1 VNRKGV
7 IKKILVLGTWFLV
20 ISGITTLLIAA
31 NRRKSKHVCTEVLI
45 GIKGSGEHFYIS
57 KEDILKL
64 MEKTSGGYLI
74 QKPVDLINLQDLE
87 RVLENNPWIRNAEL
101 YFDSRDALH
110 LQVQERE
117 PIARIFTNTGTTFY
131 MDSSGHRMPLL
142 ENESIRLPVITGM
155 TGARKLRHSDSVQID
170 GARHVAWFIYNNKFW
185 NAQIGQIDITPDQT
199 FELIPVIGDHII
211 RIGDAE
217 NIDKK
222 LARVYVFYQQV
233 MTKTGFNKYAAL
245 DARFDKQI
253 VAVKKGQVSS
263 VDSIQLQKNIDA
275 LMNRASL
282 QSVEA
287 EMMPEGVGSRN

>member
-1 VNRKGV
+1 
-7 IKKILVLGTWFLV
+7 VLGAWFLV

-31 NRRKSKHVCTEVLI
+31 NRRKSKHVCTQVQI
-45 GIKGSGEHFYIS
+45 GIKGSGAHIYVS
-57 KEDILKL
+57 REDILKL
-64 MEKTSGGYLI
+64 MEKTSGGSLI
-74 QKPVDLINLQDLE
+74 EKPVDLINLQELE

-110 LQVQERE
+110 LQVEERE
-117 PIARIFTNTGTTFY
+117 PIARIFTNSGTTFY

-155 TGARKLRHSDSVQID
+155 TAAKKLRHADSVQID
-170 GARHVAWFIYNNKFW
+170 GARHVAWFIYSHEFW
-185 NAQIGQIDITPDQT
+185 NAQIGQIDITPEQT
-199 FELIPVIGDHII
+199 FELIPVIGDHVI
-211 RIGDAE
+211 RIGDAD
-217 NIDKK
+217 NIEKK

-253 VAVKKGQVSS
+253 VAVRKEPASA

-287 EMMPEGVGSRN
+287 EMLPGEGVRN